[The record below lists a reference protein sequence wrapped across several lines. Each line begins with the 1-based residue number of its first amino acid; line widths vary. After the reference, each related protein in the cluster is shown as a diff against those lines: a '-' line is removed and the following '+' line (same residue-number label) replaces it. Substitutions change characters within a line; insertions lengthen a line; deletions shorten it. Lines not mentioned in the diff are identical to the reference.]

1 MTDLTEKNLEATLL
15 NLTKTGKPIKIK
27 PTTWFVRRK
36 ILTPIDFV
44 IFDGDSTP
52 NLPVYQVAEAMSKPI
67 RIYSAEKEWEV
78 IGYYYADGQ
87 MMLDLKEVS
96 T

>member
-1 MTDLTEKNLEATLL
+1 M
-15 NLTKTGKPIKIK
+15 
-27 PTTWFVRRK
+27 
-36 ILTPIDFV
+36 TPIEFV

-52 NLPVYQVAEAMSKPI
+52 NQPVHQISEAMSKPI
-67 RIYSAEKEWEV
+67 RIFSAEKEWEV

-87 MMLDLKEVS
+87 MTLDIREKN

>member
-1 MTDLTEKNLEATLL
+1 M
-15 NLTKTGKPIKIK
+15 
-27 PTTWFVRRK
+27 
-36 ILTPIDFV
+36 TPIDFV

-52 NLPVYQVAEAMSKPI
+52 NLPVHQVAEAMHKPI